1 MCEGIFSTAKQIGDE
16 KMKCLLRQMCSNGHI
31 NSTEVAVLCLLQ
43 KKMNDHAWSSEMTVE
58 IHARANRFK
67 SLPQN

>member
-43 KKMNDHAWSSEMTVE
+43 KKNE
-58 IHARANRFK
+58 
-67 SLPQN
+67 